1 LKEEDMETK
10 CKDVDKI
17 KPLDRLFDE
26 KMDEFES
33 GEERACD
40 KDLDTLI
47 WELGDFESE
56 ESPQEAKEFEEES
69 PIEEELVEK
78 RMVVGRN
85 HRASFREEGRA
96 GEAVSAGVGLTSA
109 RSLSPEAKRKKRTP
123 SAARHPRPLR
133 GARP

>member
-1 LKEEDMETK
+1 METK

-47 WELGDFESE
+47 WELGDFENE

-78 RMVVGRN
+78 EMVVCRN
-85 HRASFREEGRA
+85 HRASFREKGQA
-96 GEAVSAGVGLTSA
+96 GEAVSAEAELTSA
-109 RSLSPEAKRKKRTP
+109 RSLSPEAKRNKRTP
-123 SAARHPRPLR
+123 SAARHPRALR
-133 GARP
+133 EA